1 VVLFPDKH
9 GDTALSYL
17 CKVQVGPSPPVDPHV
32 AVQPLKSEMVCIMW
46 ALAII
51 LSVPVIEI
59 ALFILVGGWIGV
71 VPTLALVLLSV
82 FAGVILIRGQ
92 GGRTAAMMRQG
103 VLQADDPSEKIV
115 HGAMIF
121 LAAMLLIIPGFLTDA
136 VGLVLL
142 VPQVRRQ
149 AFASL
154 RKRARVQG
162 MAMGMRMDTPPSRGP
177 QDRVIDAEFEEVEPP
192 KTPTHQPSGWTKH

>member
-1 VVLFPDKH
+1 MATRHCHTYVRR
-9 GDTALSYL
+9 GW
-17 CKVQVGPSPPVDPHV
+17 VQVHLL
-32 AVQPLKSEMVCIMW
+32 AVTFRFNSFNRKWFANMW

-59 ALFILVGGWIGV
+59 ALFILVGGWIGIL
-71 VPTLALVLLSV
+71 PTLGLVLLSV
-82 FAGVILIRGQ
+82 VAGVMLLRGQ

-103 VLQADDPSEKIV
+103 VLQTDDPSEQIV

-136 VGLVLL
+136 IGLILL

-149 AFASL
+149 AFAAL
-154 RKRARVQG
+154 RSRAQVRG
-162 MAMGMRMDTPPSRGP
+162 MSMKMETAASRPP
-177 QDRVIDAEFEEVEPP
+177 QDRIIDADFEDVEPP
-192 KTPTHQPSGWTKH
+192 QKPTHRPSGWTQH